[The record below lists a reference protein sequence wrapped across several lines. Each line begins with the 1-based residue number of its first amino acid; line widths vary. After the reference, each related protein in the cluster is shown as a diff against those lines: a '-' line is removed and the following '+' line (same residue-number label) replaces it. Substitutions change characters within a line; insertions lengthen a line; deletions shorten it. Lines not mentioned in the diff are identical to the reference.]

1 MNYESEEKHGKRTK
15 KREKILE
22 KKFNNMYNTNYEL
35 IATGIKNWG
44 LQMEQFKN
52 NISKNISY
60 NYIEEPI
67 LSSNY
72 EEVSDIFDI
81 SKIEEK

>member
-1 MNYESEEKHGKRTK
+1 MVNEINKN
-15 KREKILE
+15 INVIE

-35 IATGIKNWG
+35 IATSIKNWG

>member
-1 MNYESEEKHGKRTK
+1 MVKEINKN
-15 KREKILE
+15 INVIE

-35 IATGIKNWG
+35 IATGIKNWD

-60 NYIEEPI
+60 NYIEKI
-67 LSSNY
+67 IKYIRNRKNGLL
-72 EEVSDIFDI
+72 EEGRT
-81 SKIEEK
+81 EK

>member
-1 MNYESEEKHGKRTK
+1 MVNEINKN
-15 KREKILE
+15 INVIE

-35 IATGIKNWG
+35 IATGIKNWD

>member
-1 MNYESEEKHGKRTK
+1 MVNEINKN
-15 KREKILE
+15 INVIE

-35 IATGIKNWG
+35 IATGIKNWS

>member
-1 MNYESEEKHGKRTK
+1 MVKEINKN
-15 KREKILE
+15 INVIE

-35 IATGIKNWG
+35 IATGIKNWD